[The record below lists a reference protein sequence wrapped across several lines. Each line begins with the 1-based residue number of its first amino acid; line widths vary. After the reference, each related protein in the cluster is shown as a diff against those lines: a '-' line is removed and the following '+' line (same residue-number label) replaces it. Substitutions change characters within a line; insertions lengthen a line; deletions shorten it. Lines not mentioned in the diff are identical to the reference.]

1 MKSYRP
7 IGQRSRS
14 LRSCSQALPIHAKTR
29 ARMGARKR
37 LLADR
42 PVGMTTRTWRIFEEK
57 NKEHGGSRGCS
68 LIQITDLPAR
78 IDAILTSITLLPDQ
92 QHSYTLLEHSLLRFF

>member
-37 LLADR
+37 LLAGG
-42 PVGMTTRTWRIFEEK
+42 PVGMTVARGGSSRQKT
-57 NKEHGGSRGCS
+57 KEHGGSRGCS
-68 LIQITDLPAR
+68 LITDLPAR